1 VLAVALVL
9 AALAGPHASLSAPPI
24 PLLPGKAWSATLAV
38 RPAPSAAPK
47 VLARPTT
54 GRSVSFRATRVGP
67 GRYRVRLV
75 FPRAGKWRLSARIGK
90 RSLALRSVLVRP
102 QPPPISPLRGGQAF
116 RVCGGAT
123 VPYPQYALAIGFGSA
138 WVACVRQSRVERV
151 SLSTGRV
158 TARIAVPAPVWT
170 ITAGEGAVWAAAL
183 GGFVVYR
190 IAPGTN
196 RVAAQIR
203 LDTTIPYLWAGGGA
217 LWAAD
222 DPGHALLRINPGT
235 NGTGPRIPVGDG
247 PAGFVF
253 DGTYVWILNHREN
266 TLDRID
272 PATNTAVRMSVG
284 LGPADNSAAERIAF
298 FGGSLWVTGRGL
310 DLLRVSPANGAVLD
324 TTEIGPA
331 GVDVRSDGTN
341 LWVVSYEAAAE
352 PRGDPVA
359 GAVLR
364 ISTDG
369 SVISSA
375 TPTRRLFANGV
386 AAESGR
392 LWVLDSVAG
401 LLVRLPA

>member
-1 VLAVALVL
+1 
-9 AALAGPHASLSAPPI
+9 
-24 PLLPGKAWSATLAV
+24 
-38 RPAPSAAPK
+38 
-47 VLARPTT
+47 
-54 GRSVSFRATRVGP
+54 
-67 GRYRVRLV
+67 
-75 FPRAGKWRLSARIGK
+75 
-90 RSLALRSVLVRP
+90 
-102 QPPPISPLRGGQAF
+102 
-116 RVCGGAT
+116 
-123 VPYPQYALAIGFGSA
+123 
-138 WVACVRQSRVERV
+138 
-151 SLSTGRV
+151 
-158 TARIAVPAPVWT
+158 VWT
-170 ITAGEGAVWAAAL
+170 ITAGEGGVWAAAL

-190 IAPGTN
+190 ISPSTN
-196 RVAAQIR
+196 RLAAQIR
-203 LDTTIPYLWAGGGA
+203 LDTTIPYLWAGGGG

-284 LGPADNSAAERIAF
+284 LGPANTSAAERIAF

-310 DLLRVSPANGAVLD
+310 DLLRVSPANGTVLD

-331 GVDVRSDGTN
+331 GVDVRSDGAN

-364 ISTDG
+364 IGTDG
-369 SVISSA
+369 SVLSSV
-375 TPTRRLFANGV
+375 TPTSRLFANGV